1 MTGHQ
6 SLGEAAAIPQW
17 AATQT
22 SAASPALASN
32 SGRTIGTMIRLVNCA
47 RGRTTRAGAVV
58 LMIAGAPASAA
69 ELPWTQAPVRVERN
83 APDAPMRERIPTD
96 PGVAVRFSR
105 PPLPDADGLLAGENR
120 KVRLD
125 RVKLPPREQ
134 LCGTHAGG
142 RWSCGRRAATRL
154 GALLAG
160 RTALCGRT
168 EDQDAAILT
177 GDCRL
182 GGRSFSEM
190 LVEEGWAEPTDTAD
204 GGLTRILARAKAERR
219 GIWGDGDR

>member
-1 MTGHQ
+1 
-6 SLGEAAAIPQW
+6 
-17 AATQT
+17 
-22 SAASPALASN
+22 
-32 SGRTIGTMIRLVNCA
+32 MIRLVNCA

-125 RVKLPPREQ
+125 RVQLPPREQ
-134 LCGTHAGG
+134 LCGTQAGG

-160 RTALCGRT
+160 RTALCSRA

-182 GGRSFSEM
+182 GGRSVSEM